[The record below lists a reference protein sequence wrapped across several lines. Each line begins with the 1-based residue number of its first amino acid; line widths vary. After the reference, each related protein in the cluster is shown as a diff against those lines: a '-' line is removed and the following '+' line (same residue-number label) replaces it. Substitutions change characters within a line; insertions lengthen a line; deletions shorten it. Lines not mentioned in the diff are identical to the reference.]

1 MSTSAY
7 TRPSQTEDLTA
18 KLSKAYETV
27 APYALT
33 ALHIGFIPLIIG
45 VALVT
50 TEPRPTL
57 LQLLSPM

>member
-1 MSTSAY
+1 MFYLMQHASEQRAPPP
-7 TRPSQTEDLTA
+7 PSLH
-18 KLSKAYETV
+18 
-27 APYALT
+27 APQT

>member
-1 MSTSAY
+1 MRVFYLKQHASEQ
-7 TRPSQTEDLTA
+7 RGPPPPSSLH
-18 KLSKAYETV
+18 
-27 APYALT
+27 APQT
-33 ALHIGFIPLIIG
+33 ALHVGFIPLIIG